1 MKTQKK
7 KYYAIIGG
15 KDQGLHYDTW
25 NNIELKVNGNSGV
38 YSKCLEQDK
47 IAAMDYFE
55 KHKLAISEVKQD
67 IKESTVVSIPEHGNV
82 VDGACNQN
90 TGEFQYQVFDL
101 NTQSIKHT
109 SKPYLNGTNNIAEFF
124 AIICA
129 LRAFAKTKSNYPIY
143 SDSTTAI
150 KWVKDR
156 CCNTKVNDREL
167 LMKISEQIEW
177 LRSNNCPNPI
187 LKWETKIWG
196 ENPADFGRK

>member
-1 MKTQKK
+1 MQKK
-7 KYYAIIGG
+7 KYYYAIAKGRKIGIFDNWDEVF
-15 KDQGLHYDTW
+15 KHTNRYPDNSKEKFDSYVAAQNWLKKQLD
-25 NNIELKVNGNSGV
+25 IEITTDL
-38 YSKCLEQDK
+38 
-47 IAAMDYFE
+47 
-55 KHKLAISEVKQD
+55 
-67 IKESTVVSIPEHGNV
+67 SIPKNGYA
-82 VDGACNQN
+82 VDGACNQS
-90 TGEFQYQVFDL
+90 TGEFQYQVYDL
-101 NTQSIKHT
+101 NCQSIKHT
-109 SKPYLNGTNNIAEFF
+109 SKPYLKGTNNIAEFF

-129 LRAFAKTKSNYPIY
+129 LKALVKSKSNQPIY

>member
-1 MKTQKK
+1 MKAQKK
-7 KYYAIIGG
+7 KYYVIIGG
-15 KDQGLHYDTW
+15 EYQGVHYDTW
-25 NNIELKVNGNSGV
+25 DNIELKSTKKSGV
-38 YSKCLEQDK
+38 YSKCFEQDK

-55 KHKLAISEVKQD
+55 KYKLAISEVKQD
-67 IKESTVVSIPEHGNV
+67 IEVSPEESIPQHGCV

-90 TGEFQYQVFDL
+90 TGEFQYQVYDL

-156 CCNTKVNDREL
+156 CFNTKVNDREL

-177 LRSNNCPNPI
+177 LRSNNCSNPI
-187 LKWETKIWG
+187 LKWQTKIWG

>member
-1 MKTQKK
+1 MK
-7 KYYAIIGG
+7 KY
-15 KDQGLHYDTW
+15 KYDIAT
-25 NNIELKVNGNSGV
+25 IPQHGV
-38 YSKCLEQDK
+38 
-47 IAAMDYFE
+47 I
-55 KHKLAISEVKQD
+55 
-67 IKESTVVSIPEHGNV
+67 
-82 VDGACNQN
+82 VDGACNQS
-90 TGEFQYQVFDL
+90 TGEFQYQVYDL

-129 LRAFAKTKSNYPIY
+129 LKGLAKAKPDLPIY

-167 LMKISEQIEW
+167 LRKISEQIRW
-177 LRSNNCPNPI
+177 LNSNNGLNPI
-187 LKWETKIWG
+187 LKWDTKNWG

>member
-1 MKTQKK
+1 MKK
-7 KYYAIIGG
+7 KYYVIIGG
-15 KDQGLHYDTW
+15 EYQGKYYDTW
-25 NNIELKVNGNSGV
+25 DKIEPKSTKKSGV
-38 YSKCLEQDK
+38 YAKCFEQDK
-47 IAAMDYFE
+47 IAAMGYFE
-55 KHKLAISEVKQD
+55 KHKLANTEVKHD
-67 IKESTVVSIPEHGNV
+67 IEESPVVSIPQYGIV

-90 TGEFQYQVFDL
+90 TGEFQYQAYDL

-129 LRAFAKTKSNYPIY
+129 LKALVKSKSDKPIY

-150 KWVKDR
+150 KWVMDR

-177 LRSNNCPNPI
+177 LHRNNCLNPI
-187 LKWETKIWG
+187 LKWQTKIWG